1 MVSFI
6 YDQGMSVISLQLSA
20 EIINLK
26 RSVMRDLL
34 HIAVDPDI
42 ISMAGGLPAGD
53 FLPVDAF
60 LDCINAVINRDG
72 PLALQY
78 SPPSTEL
85 KEWIAHYM
93 EARGVSCTPDE
104 IEITNGAQQGLALVS
119 RLFLEPGQPAVIE
132 DLTFTGIQQVTSGR
146 GADIRAVPIDPVEGI
161 DIDAVEQAFQ
171 KSPAPRLAVVIP
183 NFHNPLGVCLPLEN
197 RSRMAAL
204 AAEYGV
210 PLIEDDPYAPMRFNG
225 EDLPAIK
232 SFDEAGNVF
241 YLGSFSKMLAPALRL
256 GWIVAPAELMPKIT
270 ALRESFDLE
279 SSTLSQRVVVE
290 FLNRDLMDPHLENLK
305 PACRNRCQAM
315 NAALEEYLGDIAQ
328 WMEPEGGIFLW
339 VTLPDQLDTSDIFR
353 DAIEEKVAYIP
364 GSVFSESEGYH
375 NTMRLNFANLEPDEI
390 TEGIRKLAK
399 VVRSHL

>member
-6 YDQGMSVISLQLSA
+6 YDLAMSVISLPLSA
-20 EIINLK
+20 EIVNLK

-53 FLPVDAF
+53 LLPVSAF
-60 LDCINAVINRDG
+60 LDCVNTVITRDG

-78 SPPSTEL
+78 SPPSAEL
-85 KEWIAHYM
+85 KEWIIRYM
-93 EARGVSCTPDE
+93 EARGVSSTLDE
-104 IEITNGAQQGLALVS
+104 ITITNGAQQGLALVS

-132 DLTFTGIQQVTSGR
+132 DLTFTGIQQITCGR
-146 GADIRAVPIDPVEGI
+146 GADIRAVHIDPVEGI

-171 KSPAPRLAVVIP
+171 KPPAPHLAVVIP
-183 NFHNPLGVCLPLEN
+183 NFHNPLGVCLPLEK
-197 RSRMAAL
+197 RSSMAEL

-210 PLIEDDPYAPMRFNG
+210 PLIEDDPYAPVRFKG

-232 SFDEAGNVF
+232 SFDEAGCVF
-241 YLGSFSKMLAPALRL
+241 YLGSFSKMLAPAVRL

-279 SSTLSQRVVVE
+279 SSTLIQRAVVE
-290 FLNRDLMDPHLENLK
+290 FLSRDLMDTHFENLI
-305 PACRNRCQAM
+305 PAYRSRCRAM
-315 NAALEEYLGDIAQ
+315 NAALEENLGDIAT

-339 VTLPDQLDTSDIFR
+339 VTLPEQIDTADMFR
-353 DAIEEKVAYIP
+353 DAVEEKVAYIP
-364 GSVFSESEGYH
+364 GSVFSGSDGYH
-375 NTMRLNFANLEPDEI
+375 NTMRLNFANLETDAI
-390 TEGIRKLAK
+390 TEGIRRLSK